1 MKKLNNN
8 HKHEVTTMGIP
19 ISAKKRRISFAV
31 TAALFSLGSTSLFA
45 QEAEKSTDD
54 EKKIE
59 VIQITAERRVTNL
72 QETPIAV
79 SVMTQ
84 EALSK
89 NNIKDVTDLTGFV
102 PSLVVSGQEDQ
113 SDIKIYIRGVG
124 TNNPTETGDQ
134 GVGVYV
140 DGVFAARAQGALA
153 LMFDLEAVQVLRGPQ
168 GTLFGR
174 NNTGGAVLLES
185 RKPGKDFEGDMQ
197 VTFGKY
203 NRQQISGAVTLPVT
217 DDLSFRFAAYMES
230 DDGWVDSIDNDPRG
244 TEHGFSGTE
253 IGRSATTQTKLNNT
267 DVQAARITGVWD
279 LMDDL
284 KWTMSYESFS
294 DQGNHGILLNPV
306 EVEQGRY
313 QAFIDSPIFLDLTTD
328 VVRSTLSYDISEN
341 INAEYIFGGAKLFRT
356 QVVDQDG
363 GITSRFQEGRTEYQH
378 SDSISHELK
387 IQNTNGGP
395 FSWTAGV
402 YYFEEETAIRFDF
415 DGVGPWLNGEG
426 NTFIQPARGLESQ
439 AVYAQATYD
448 LSKELSFTAGVRYTD
463 DLKYDRGGRN
473 AQDCPKGF
481 IRPDLGGSELS
492 IFEDFLNNT
501 TGAEGPD
508 GYDDYKGIERVRG
521 QCAATLR
528 NDVEDESDK
537 LTYLGR
543 LSYQLDDHMFYGSVG
558 TGYRSGVIQDG
569 GQVTEPENSTSYE
582 IGSKSDFDNVR
593 LNLAAFFIDY
603 EDLIRSGFDEDIQQ
617 IVNSNVAAAEITGL
631 EAEIIWMVGDGGR
644 FDFSGSYLDAVY
656 TDYIT
661 DGGGSG
667 TNNLALVDENGE
679 PTGFYDLSG
688 NYLPQS
694 PKYQIS
700 ASFSWEFNTKHG
712 DFVPRISA
720 RFVDDV
726 FFRDEN
732 ENRTFVNNLI
742 NDVQQTGEVWGNPA
756 GQEAHSK
763 VDLGMTYYPSNGD
776 WTVDFFIN
784 NLTDE
789 MTRSS
794 TTVDNGTAAGLP
806 GRYAAPRSYGVRF
819 NTFF

>member
-1 MKKLNNN
+1 MCIPTRTKQR
-8 HKHEVTTMGIP
+8 P
-19 ISAKKRRISFAV
+19 ISLAI
-31 TAALFSLGSTSLFA
+31 AALFGLSATAVSA
-45 QEAEKSTDD
+45 QESANESEQKL
-54 EKKIE
+54 EVIE
-59 VIQITAERRVTNL
+59 VTAERRVANL

-84 EALSK
+84 EVLSK

-124 TNNPTETGDQ
+124 TSNPTETGDQ

-197 VTFGKY
+197 ITYGKY
-203 NRQQISGAVTLPVT
+203 NRQQISGGVTLPVT
-217 DDLSFRFAAYMES
+217 EDLSFRFAAYMES
-230 DDGWVDSIDNDPRG
+230 DDGWVESIDNDPRG
-244 TEHGFSGTE
+244 TEHNFSGIE
-253 IGRSATTQTKLNNT
+253 LGRAATTKTKLNNT
-267 DVQAARITGVWD
+267 EVQAARVTGVWD
-279 LMDDL
+279 IMDNL
-284 KWTMSYESFS
+284 KWTFSYENFL

-313 QAFIDSPIFLDLTTD
+313 QAFIDSPIFLDLNSD
-328 VVRSTLSYDISEN
+328 VWRSSVSYDLTDS
-341 INAEYIFGGAKLFRT
+341 INLEYIAGSAKLFRA
-356 QVVDQDG
+356 QVVDQDAG
-363 GITSRFQEGRTEYQH
+363 VTSRFQEGRTEYQH
-378 SDSISHELK
+378 SDSMSHELK
-387 IQNTNGGP
+387 IQNTDDGP
-395 FSWTAGV
+395 LSWTAGV
-402 YYFEEETAIRFDF
+402 YYFEEETGIRFDF
-415 DGVGPWLNGEG
+415 DGQGSWLQGG
-426 NTFIQPARGLESQ
+426 NTFIQPARGAESQ

-448 LSKELSFTAGVRYTD
+448 LTEELSFTAGVRYTD

-473 AQDCPKGF
+473 IQDCNGEF
-481 IRPDLGGSELS
+481 IRPDLGGSQLS
-492 IFEDFLNNT
+492 VFEDFLNNT
-501 TGAEGPD
+501 TGEEGPD

-543 LSYQLDDHMFYGSVG
+543 LSYQMDDHMFYGSVG

-569 GQVTEPENSTSYE
+569 GQVTDPENSTSYE
-582 IGSKSDFDNVR
+582 IGSKSDFDDVR
-593 LNLAAFFIDY
+593 VNLAAFFIDY
-603 EDLIRSGFDEDIQQ
+603 EDLIRSGFDEDKQQ
-617 IVNSNVAAAEITGL
+617 IVNSNVAAAEISGL

-644 FDFSGSYLDAVY
+644 LDFSGSYLNAEY

-661 DGGGSG
+661 DSGGSG
-667 TNNLALVDENGE
+667 TNNVALVDENGE

-688 NYLPQS
+688 NILPQS

-700 ASFSWEFNTKHG
+700 TSFSWEFNTPHG
-712 DFVPRISA
+712 DYVPRISA
-720 RFVDDV
+720 RFVDDIY
-726 FFRDEN
+726 FRDEN
-732 ENRTFVNNLI
+732 ENRIFVNNI
-742 NDVQQTGEVWGNPA
+742 IDDVQQTGEVWGNPA

-763 VDLGMTYYPSNGD
+763 IDLGMTYYPIDGD
-776 WTVDFFIN
+776 WTVDVFIN
-784 NLTDE
+784 NVTDE

-794 TTVDNGTAAGLP
+794 TSVDNGTAAGLP
-806 GRYAAPRSYGVRF
+806 GRYAAPRTYGVRF